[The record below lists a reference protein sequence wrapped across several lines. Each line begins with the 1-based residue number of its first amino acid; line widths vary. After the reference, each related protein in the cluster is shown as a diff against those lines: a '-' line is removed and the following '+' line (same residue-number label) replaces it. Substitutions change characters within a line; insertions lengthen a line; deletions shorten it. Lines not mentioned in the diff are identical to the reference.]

1 MPQKQSEPGLCSFFI
16 LIINLKKVSEEL
28 EDWKL
33 LKHPPPE
40 NTGPKTPAVLPIGRQ
55 TKQIRR
61 EEQKKKKQKPKSHHK
76 SLQLSSKN
84 QAHMSS
90 SFQTI
95 LGQGVLH
102 GDTELRNI
110 LWNDIVKCLII
121 VDFGQVSIRFCW
133 WTKRRT
139 APSFLEQSSAKM
151 LVHGLVRKMTI
162 TGHLWLVDW
171 NVCSKF

>member
-16 LIINLKKVSEEL
+16 LIINLKKVSEEV

-33 LKHPPPE
+33 LE
-40 NTGPKTPAVLPIGRQ
+40 T
-55 TKQIRR
+55 
-61 EEQKKKKQKPKSHHK
+61 
-76 SLQLSSKN
+76 N
-84 QAHMSS
+84 QADKKGGTEKEEAKAKISS
-90 SFQTI
+90 QEPAI
-95 LGQGVLH
+95 KQQGVLH
-102 GDTELRNI
+102 GDTELQNI

-139 APSFLEQSSAKM
+139 APSFLEQPSAKM